1 MGLDRMTLN
10 SDRCNLKHTAG
21 SILGGPRGHFLHVPS
36 DITGRS
42 APLLSTLLNSPSLH
56 ARAPHY
62 PPAPLPSCSTS
73 VVCRQP
79 CHKAIGPWG
88 IGSGEKPYFKHPYL
102 LSNHGTCRA
111 PALLH
116 GTWRRAA
123 PKRPGTTVPR
133 QAKRLQEDLFGRR
146 KSSKIRPESD
156 AALQEIPFH
165 LQVTRRL
172 ELPSWDFPAP
182 SCQAALGQSLAP
194 RGVFQQYFVASFTVF
209 SLSHFQT
216 PFLLL
221 PTRIRLIRTSPQGK
235 KTRTQTDFLFRG
247 SNSPDCSFS
256 SFINPGS

>member
-79 CHKAIGPWG
+79 CHKAIGAWG
-88 IGSGEKPYFKHPYL
+88 TGSGEKLYFKHPYL
-102 LSNHGTCRA
+102 LSNHGTCQA

-123 PKRPGTTVPR
+123 PKRPGTAVPR

-165 LQVTRRL
+165 LHVTRRL

-216 PFLLL
+216 PLLLL